1 MLFLVLFLVLF
12 LLLKIPNEHHV
23 GVWCCAVVSLVS
35 LVSQTGGHAED
46 GSAGYVERDWLG
58 LSTAPPTTKRILVE
72 CSGNGQCSEHGQCDC
87 LEGWVGD
94 ACETLKCKFDCHG
107 RGTCVP
113 KLSVKGS
120 QHGDKQYVKSV

>member
-1 MLFLVLFLVLF
+1 MLLLFLLLF
-12 LLLKIPNEHHV
+12 LLLKIPNELHV
-23 GVWCCAVVSLVS
+23 DVWCCAVVLCR
-35 LVSQTGGHAED
+35 LCRLFFATGVHAED

-120 QHGDKQYVKSV
+120 QHGDKQYVKSL

>member
-1 MLFLVLFLVLF
+1 MHACPTTPIDVFHGD
-12 LLLKIPNEHHV
+12 E
-23 GVWCCAVVSLVS
+23 GV
-35 LVSQTGGHAED
+35 HAED

-120 QHGDKQYVKSV
+120 QHGDKQYVKSLVYMLVVLVV